1 MMGRRGARRRVRR
14 DFRPALEGRLEER
27 NFTSVLT
34 PAARLLQ
41 RRAALVE
48 RFARMP
54 RGNVSGFPA
63 DGGSA
68 IALTDSDSERFRVTV
83 ANAGTVRAQRG
94 TMGSVFLVL
103 QGTQDNSEVDVTLI
117 NYPQQTRGNHQFV
130 FPRTLWDRRINLAGV
145 DVTNGRLGGFFGF
158 GTANLSGAFNYP
170 GAETIDRLAFAN
182 LLPGASIRT
191 GGDLNTLDIHDDVT
205 LSGANTGIFIGR
217 DLNLFNVSGN
227 VTLSDGAQIVIG
239 RDVGA
244 EVQLPKGTGL
254 GGRGIRIMG
263 NLTINPGSTLTI
275 QRNVVGQIFIQG
287 NLVGAS
293 RLLVDGSVPP
303 GNIIVSGTITP

>member
-1 MMGRRGARRRVRR
+1 MIGDRGERRRVRR
-14 DFRPALEGRLEER
+14 AFRPTVDGKLEER
-27 NFTSVLT
+27 NFTSSLT

-41 RRAALVE
+41 RRALLVE

-54 RGNVSGFPA
+54 RGNVSSFPA

-103 QGTQDNSEVDVTLI
+103 QGTQDNSEVDVTI
-117 NYPQQTRGNHQFV
+117 IGYPQQTQGNHKFV

-145 DVTNGRLGGFFGF
+145 DVVNGRLGGFFGF
-158 GTANLSGAFNYP
+158 GTANLSGPFEYR
-170 GAETIDRLAFAN
+170 GAETLDRIALAN
-182 LLPGASIRT
+182 MLPGASIRT
-191 GGDLNTLDIHDDVT
+191 GGDLNTLDIHDNVT
-205 LSGANTGIFIGR
+205 LTGAGRGIFIGR
-217 DLNLFNVSGN
+217 DLNLMNVSGD
-227 VTLSDGAQIVIG
+227 VTITDGAQFVIG

-263 NLTINPGSTLTI
+263 NLTIGEGSTLTI

-287 NLVGAS
+287 NLTGAS
-293 RLLVDGSVPP
+293 RLIVEGAVPP
-303 GNIIVSGTITP
+303 GNIIVSGTITA